1 MGIHKFLYFLLKFYT
16 IFQLGK
22 KSCGYNEYELNLI
35 TMFDFS
41 ALCTKVEAFSAITYQ
56 RFREYSLYHV
66 IAILVFDFGTF
77 LKKLMTFDQT
87 FL

>member
-1 MGIHKFLYFLLKFYT
+1 MIL
-16 IFQLGK
+16 QLSK

-41 ALCTKVEAFSAITYQ
+41 ALCTKVEAFSAIEYQ
-56 RFREYSLYHV
+56 RFKGYSLHHV

-87 FL
+87 LL